1 MVWKVLAAIVL
12 IWVAFAMIGWA
23 LDALFPLLALAAVG
37 VGLYYLL
44 RTMGSNKSS
53 SKIDF

>member
-44 RTMGSNKSS
+44 RSINSNKSS